1 MSFAR
6 SLSIADA
13 MEEAINK
20 EARVISLMMLT
31 GLSKVSPVDTGRF
44 RGNWFVSLGQS
55 DRTTDDGRRVS
66 TAVSEGGSKIAQAV
80 NFSYPTIT
88 LSNNLP
94 YAEKLNEGHSQQ
106 APAKFIEQEID
117 RVTNARFK

>member
-55 DRTTDDGRRVS
+55 DRTIDEGRRVS
-66 TAVSEGGSKIAQAV
+66 TAVPEGSNKIGWSNTDCG
-80 NFSYPTIT
+80 NFSRKCMIT
-88 LSNNLP
+88 GEATKPGLAN
-94 YAEKLNEGHSQQ
+94 Q
-106 APAKFIEQEID
+106 
-117 RVTNARFK
+117 